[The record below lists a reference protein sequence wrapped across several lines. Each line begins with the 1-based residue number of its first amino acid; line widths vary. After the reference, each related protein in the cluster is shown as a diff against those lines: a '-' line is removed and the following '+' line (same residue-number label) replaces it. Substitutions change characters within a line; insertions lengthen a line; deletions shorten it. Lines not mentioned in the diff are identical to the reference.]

1 MDKIK
6 QRKILKSVRDGM
18 SESERVEKS
27 AAVSRLLTDWEI
39 YKKAD
44 TVMTYVSFGSEVK
57 TDAALEKILSDGKT
71 AAVPLC
77 GSGAEMTA
85 RVIRSRDELN
95 PGAYGVPEP
104 PESAPLIT
112 KDRIDL
118 IIVPGLGFDKSGYRI
133 GYGKGYYDR
142 YLKDYRGE
150 TVGLCFGTCLVDNI
164 CRGPRDRKVGFI
176 ITESEIIKT
185 GN

>member
-1 MDKIK
+1 
-6 QRKILKSVRDGM
+6 M
-18 SESERVEKS
+18 SGSGRAEKS

-39 YKKAD
+39 YKKAGA
-44 TVMTYVSFGSEVK
+44 VMTYVSFGSEVR

-77 GSGAEMTA
+77 GDGAEMTA
-85 RVIRSRDELN
+85 RVIRSRDELS

-104 PESAPLIT
+104 PESAPLIA
-112 KDRIDL
+112 KDKIDL

-142 YLKDYRGE
+142 FLKDYRGAA
-150 TVGLCFGTCLVDNI
+150 VGLCFGACLLEKI
-164 CRGPRDRKVGFI
+164 CRGPHDRKVGFI
-176 ITESEIIKT
+176 ITESGIIKT

>member
-1 MDKIK
+1 
-6 QRKILKSVRDGM
+6 M
-18 SESERVEKS
+18 SESERAKKS
-27 AAVSRLLTDWEI
+27 AAVTWLLTDWEI

-44 TVMTYVSFGSEVK
+44 TVMIYASFGSEVK

-77 GSGAEMTA
+77 EGGAEMTA
-85 RVIRSRDELN
+85 RVIRSRDELS

-104 PESAPLIT
+104 PESGPLIL
-112 KDRIDL
+112 KEDIDL
-118 IIVPGLGFDKSGYRI
+118 IVVPGLGFDKSGYRI

-142 YLKDYRGE
+142 YLKDYKGAA
-150 TVGLCFGTCLVDNI
+150 VGLCFGACIIDNI
-164 CRGPRDRKVGFI
+164 CRGPHDQKVGFI
-176 ITESEIIKT
+176 ITENKIITT

>member
-1 MDKIK
+1 
-6 QRKILKSVRDGM
+6 M

-39 YKKAD
+39 YKKAAA
-44 TVMTYVSFGSEVK
+44 VMTYVSFGSEVK
-57 TDAALEKILSDGKT
+57 TDAVLEKILRDGKT

-77 GSGAEMTA
+77 EGGTEMTA
-85 RVIRSRDELN
+85 RVIRSRSELS

-104 PESAPLIT
+104 PESSPLILK
-112 KDRIDL
+112 KDIDL
-118 IIVPGLGFDKSGYRI
+118 IVVPGLGFDKSGYRI

-150 TVGLCFGTCLVDNI
+150 TVGLCFGACLVAKI
-164 CRGPRDRKVGFI
+164 CRSPRDRKVGFI

>member
-1 MDKIK
+1 
-6 QRKILKSVRDGM
+6 M

-39 YKKAD
+39 YKKAAA
-44 TVMTYVSFGSEVK
+44 VMTYVSFGSEVK
-57 TDAALEKILSDGKT
+57 TDAVLEKILRDGKI

-77 GSGAEMTA
+77 EGGTEMTA
-85 RVIRSRDELN
+85 RVIRSRSELS

-104 PESAPLIT
+104 PESSPLILK
-112 KDRIDL
+112 KDIDL
-118 IIVPGLGFDKSGYRI
+118 IVVPGLGFDKSGYRI

-142 YLKDYRGE
+142 YLKDYRGAA
-150 TVGLCFGTCLVDNI
+150 VGLCFGACLVAKI